1 MNVNQVYGI
10 INSIVSQM
18 NGTTA
23 LEVTDFTGLVS
34 TGKTIISSDTA
45 KDNFLGVLADRIG
58 KTVIRTLDM
67 SVEFPNLLM
76 DDFEFGAILQ
86 KINVRLMPAKRN
98 TSWDVG
104 ANNYTPDQFAVNKP
118 SVSQTFFTD
127 ADTWSYDVT
136 IPDAMLKT
144 AFTSAEAMASFLTG
158 IMDALEKS
166 MIEGINAMSHVCITN
181 FIGEKIHANNAVVN
195 LLAEYRSKTGDT
207 SLTTTTCK
215 YNDSFLKFSSM
226 LIDNYIGY
234 LEKPKTIFNT
244 AGEKRATSR
253 NNMHVMLLND
263 FVNASKVFMS
273 ASTWHK
279 DLVALPNYVGVD
291 CWMATSDG
299 DDGVVDANDAINITT
314 SSGED
319 VEKAGIVG
327 ILADRQ
333 AIAVGLSDKYTA
345 TDRNNHD
352 RYTNYTSGAT
362 MQYINDLSENGV
374 IFIIADDVEGEE

>member
-104 ANNYTPDQFAVNKP
+104 ANNYTPGQFAVNKP

-195 LLAEYRSKTGDT
+195 LLAEYKSKTGDT

>member
-18 NGTTA
+18 NGKTA

-104 ANNYTPDQFAVNKP
+104 ANNYTPGQFAVNKP

>member
-10 INSIVSQM
+10 VNSIVSQM

-23 LEVTDFTGLVS
+23 LAVTDFTGLVS

-67 SVEFPNLLM
+67 SAEFPKLLM

-136 IPDAMLKT
+136 IPDTMLKT

-195 LLAEYRSKTGDT
+195 VLAEYKAKTGDNT
-207 SLTTTTCK
+207 LTATTCK
-215 YNDSFLKFSSM
+215 YNERFLKFASM
-226 LIDNYIGY
+226 LIDNFIGY

-244 AGEKRATSR
+244 AGEKRATLR
-253 NNMHVMLLND
+253 DNMHVMLLND

-299 DDGVVDANDAINITT
+299 ADGVVDANDAINITT
-314 SSGED
+314 SNGYT
-319 VEKAGIVG
+319 VEQSGIVG

-374 IFIIADDVEGEE
+374 VFIIADTE

>member
-10 INSIVSQM
+10 VNSIVSQM
-18 NGTTA
+18 NGTNA
-23 LEVTDFTGLVS
+23 LAVTDFTGLVS

-45 KDNFLGVLADRIG
+45 KDKFLNVLADRIG
-58 KTVIRTLDM
+58 KTVIRTLDL
-67 SVEFPNLLM
+67 SVEFPKLLM
-76 DDFEFGAILQ
+76 EDFEFGAILQ
-86 KINVRLMPAKRN
+86 KINVRLFPAKRN
-98 TSWDVG
+98 TSWDIG
-104 ANNYTPDQFAVNKP
+104 DNNYTPDQFAINKP
-118 SVSQTFFTD
+118 SVTQTFFTD

-136 IPDAMLKT
+136 IPDTMLKT

-166 MIEGINAMSHVCITN
+166 MIEGINAMAHVCITN

-195 LLAEYRSKTGDT
+195 LLAEYKAKTGDNT
-207 SLTTTTCK
+207 LTAETCK
-215 YNDSFLKFSSM
+215 YNERFLKFASM

-234 LEKPKTIFNT
+234 LEKPKTIFNI
-244 AGEKRATSR
+244 AGEKRATFR
-253 NNMHVMLLND
+253 DNMHVMLLND

-291 CWMATSDG
+291 SWQATSDG
-299 DDGVVDANDAINITT
+299 ADGVVDANDAINIVT
-314 SSGED
+314 SSGAT
-319 VEKAGIVG
+319 VEQAGIVG
-327 ILADRQ
+327 FLADRQ
-333 AIAVGLSDKYTA
+333 AIAVGLSDRYTA

-374 IFIIADDVEGEE
+374 VFIIADTE

>member
-10 INSIVSQM
+10 VNSIVSQM
-18 NGTTA
+18 NGTNA
-23 LEVTDFTGLVS
+23 LAVTDFTGLVS
-34 TGKTIISSDTA
+34 TGKAIISSDTA

-58 KTVIRTLDM
+58 KTVVRTLDM
-67 SVEFPNLLM
+67 SAEFPKLLM

-104 ANNYTPDQFAVNKP
+104 ANNYKPDQFAVNKP

-127 ADTWSYDVT
+127 ADAWSYDVT
-136 IPDAMLKT
+136 IPDTLLKT

-166 MIEGINAMSHVCITN
+166 MTEGINAMSHVCITN
-181 FIGEKIHANNAVVN
+181 FIGEKIHAGNGVVN
-195 LLAEYRSKTGDT
+195 MLAEYKTKTGDNT
-207 SLTTTTCK
+207 LTATTCK
-215 YNDSFLKFSSM
+215 YNDRFLKFSSM

-244 AGEKRATSR
+244 AGEKRATFR
-253 NNMHVMLLND
+253 DNMHVMLLND

-291 CWMATSDG
+291 CWMACADG
-299 DDGVVDANDAINITT
+299 TDGVVDANDAINITT
-314 SSGED
+314 SSGD
-319 VEKAGIVG
+319 NVEQSGIVG

-374 IFIIADDVEGEE
+374 VFIIADTE

>member
-10 INSIVSQM
+10 VNSIVSQM

-23 LEVTDFTGLVS
+23 LAVTDFTGLIS
-34 TGKTIISSDTA
+34 TGKSIISSDTE
-45 KDNFLGVLADRIG
+45 KDKFLNVLADRIG

-67 SVEFPNLLM
+67 SAEFPKLLM
-76 DDFEFGAILQ
+76 EDFEFGAILQ
-86 KINVRLMPAKRN
+86 KINVRLFPAKRN
-98 TSWDVG
+98 TSWDIG
-104 ANNYTPDQFAVNKP
+104 ANNYTPDQFAINKP
-118 SVSQTFFTD
+118 TVTQTFFTD

-136 IPDAMLKT
+136 IPDTMLKT

-166 MIEGINAMSHVCITN
+166 MTEGINAMSHVCITN

-195 LLAEYRSKTGDT
+195 LLAEYEAKTGDT
-207 SLTTTTCK
+207 TLTATTCK
-215 YNDSFLKFSSM
+215 YNERFLKFASM

-244 AGEKRATSR
+244 VGEKRATFR
-253 NNMHVMLLND
+253 DNMHVMLLND

-273 ASTWHK
+273 ASTWHN

-291 CWMATSDG
+291 CWMACSDG
-299 DDGVVDANDAINITT
+299 TDGVVDANDAINITT
-314 SSGED
+314 TSGD
-319 VEKAGIVG
+319 TVEQAGIVG
-327 ILADRQ
+327 LLADRQ

-374 IFIIADDVEGEE
+374 VFIIADPE